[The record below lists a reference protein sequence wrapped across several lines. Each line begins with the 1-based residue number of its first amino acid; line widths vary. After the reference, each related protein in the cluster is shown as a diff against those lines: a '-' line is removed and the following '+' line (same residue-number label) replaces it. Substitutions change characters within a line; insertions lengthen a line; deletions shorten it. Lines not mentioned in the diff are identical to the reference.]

1 MSMSSAFDPSKGL
14 AIPEDRA
21 TEDGLELDEDPAS
34 LGIEIAVVSGAT
46 ADPTATRIVREHDD
60 AGDGPAPR
68 TGERP
73 GRTPE
78 GRR

>member
-1 MSMSSAFDPSKGL
+1 MSMSSTFDPSKGL

-46 ADPTATRIVREHDD
+46 ADPIATRVVPEQ
-60 AGDGPAPR
+60 DGRDR
-68 TGERP
+68 T
-73 GRTPE
+73 
-78 GRR
+78 